1 VAAGRAE
8 TVYSSGAV
16 GMAIR
21 RGYPGHAHGCFK
33 SFKGGVTGAV
43 TAGIG
48 EKFGAVGGGFKT
60 FGQKLGH
67 ELGRAMTHATAQT
80 AIGLAFGDQNPGA
93 TYAAGFAGS
102 MVGSGLGAAF
112 EGKKFA
118 NAAQI
123 LGSGAV
129 SGATAE
135 LTGGNFWGGFAQGA
149 ITSWANHTMHKL
161 MVENPEDF
169 HVVQSGESLQNI
181 ANRHGITV
189 EQLLKWNKLTGI
201 SSLDGVG
208 QSPTSVII
216 DESYKGAILIVS
228 QRGYDMV
235 YNRWFSSR
243 MKYIRPATIGGS
255 AVGGTI
261 GLILEFG
268 GLWPVTQG
276 KAFTLGVI
284 GGGAVGWAAAEAYLN
299 STYYWHVTI
308 GRVYYNK

>member
-149 ITSWANHTMHKL
+149 ITSWANHVLTSQIWQDWEKEVLEPGEDVRKFVDRKYQRVKEINNETDKTKL
-161 MVENPEDF
+161 VEIIERQNYRILRRLGYEVSFEATLEANYPKYNQNLGG
-169 HVVQSGESLQNI
+169 VQLWVPKIYHAYYLVGRAEFPGTLARERKVMESLGTGTYIVDMKYPI
-181 ANRHGITV
+181 AH
-189 EQLLKWNKLTGI
+189 
-201 SSLDGVG
+201 
-208 QSPTSVII
+208 SVI
-216 DESYKGAILIVS
+216 KKLIGINPYFINSV
-228 QRGYDMV
+228 DDPI
-235 YNRWFSSR
+235 SR
-243 MKYIRPATIGGS
+243 
-255 AVGGTI
+255 
-261 GLILEFG
+261 
-268 GLWPVTQG
+268 
-276 KAFTLGVI
+276 
-284 GGGAVGWAAAEAYLN
+284 
-299 STYYWHVTI
+299 
-308 GRVYYNK
+308 